1 MNKKFLSAILFGA
14 LMVSSTGTF
23 VSCKDYDDDIDQI
36 NKELTDIKSAISELQ
51 TKVGAGKFVTNI
63 VKEGE
68 GIKIT
73 WNDNSTNTI
82 ETIKGADGAAGKNG
96 TVVTIVDGY
105 WAFDGVKSEYPAKG
119 DKGDK
124 GESGE
129 AAAAG
134 HDAKISEDGYWMIW
148 DAEAGDYKKT
158 EYIAGGATAV
168 AGEHGWTIIVR
179 DKNGQEQSIYV
190 PNSADLV
197 SIAPA
202 LGELSEK
209 DNCNFT
215 IYYGLL
221 DSEVAWTG
229 TKGAMKA
236 GMYPTLDRDVQMM
249 LNPTGVDGTAYKFEF
264 RASDNKEL
272 WGLKLKDVEP
282 YEGDKLTRAAST
294 SGVWTLPRDIEYVA
308 TNELNERADYVTQ
321 FKQNDDKYYAL
332 ALNATSKADPS
343 KVIKSQ
349 YLYTLKPL
357 NIGGIKASDF
367 RYNDQE
373 NKRNYVWGQNHKP
386 DFTRYT
392 YAQGAVEYIG
402 KLKLSQVIY
411 DYKLEIDK
419 TEMTDAKINKYGLQI
434 SEDGYTFNATKE
446 AAVDDWVH
454 LKITYILVNGSQATV
469 PFSVQIIAKDI
480 VDVNSNIGSI
490 NEKFNANLVAAA
502 DAPFTA
508 LANKYVFSKEI
519 SFDLAEKLGSNYDEW
534 VDAMYN
540 GLNVSTNSDYRAT
553 FLRKAAIMTGG
564 DPINNTVEHNAA
576 LVENFIYFDYVD
588 ADGKS
593 CIYGVASNKL
603 IASIKNIKALKVYF
617 IAGTYSNGTIINTT
631 PVKAPCYTVDG
642 GAWTGDGYALP
653 LNNAFRVKLAV
664 EKEQQTVAGF
674 DFTFQLTMPNNSP
687 IKRETVGNQTSK
699 WNDDKDFLTIYG
711 QKYNDQVNVD
721 MRDAFVGAFALK
733 SPSEAPEYFD
743 YDYAYGPMKREAA
756 WYNITWPTVETRD
769 NATLIGVNL
778 IARMPHSVT
787 LGEIANTAEYSIW
800 NTWGNI
806 ARVFNMTGLEA
817 SEDRPT
823 YTTEAVEYH
832 HFGVYRESLSNFTLK
847 FASKVEDSQKATL
860 KMNATGVKNGL
871 IEAKAKYAA
880 NGVDVEY
887 YTFSV
892 SNASFE
898 MADAFNNAYYL
909 FDDASVSR
917 GSKHIKLNEATQGI
931 FTAMN
936 GADRDIDGIKT
947 TMFGLYPE
955 VRQAEHL
962 VYSALGNTTS
972 GTPIIVELVPST
984 TNSNFF
990 TGMTFKIPGGKG
1002 QYANDKKFE
1011 ITFNVK
1017 DVFGTFK
1024 SFSFYA
1030 RTVNEAIGN
1039 DNKPVGEE

>member
-1 MNKKFLSAILFGA
+1 MNKRFLSAVLFGA

-36 NKELTDIKSAISELQ
+36 NKELTDIKSAIADLK
-51 TKVGAGKFVTNI
+51 TKVEGGKYVTN
-63 VKEGE
+63 VAKEGD

-73 WNDNSTNTI
+73 WNDNSTSTI
-82 ETIKGADGAAGKNG
+82 ETIKGDKGDK
-96 TVVTIVDGY
+96 TLVTIVDGY

-124 GESGE
+124 GENGE

-134 HDAKISEDGYWMIW
+134 HDAKISSDGYWMVW
-148 DAEAGDYKKT
+148 DAEAKDYKKT

-179 DKNGQEQSIYV
+179 DKDGQEQSIYI

-202 LGELSEK
+202 LGELNE
-209 DNCNFT
+209 NCDFT

-221 DSEVAWTG
+221 TSDVEWTG
-229 TKGAMKA
+229 AKGKMGK

-264 RASDNKEL
+264 KGSDDKEL
-272 WGLKLKDVEP
+272 WGLSLKDAKA
-282 YEGDKLTRAAST
+282 YEGEKLTRAASA
-294 SGVWTLPRDIEYVA
+294 SGVWTLPRDIDHVA
-308 TNELNERADYVTQ
+308 SAELAERADYVTQ
-321 FKQNDDKYYAL
+321 FKKNDNQYYAF
-332 ALNATSKADPS
+332 ALSATSVEDPS

-349 YLYTLKPL
+349 YLYTLKPV
-357 NIGGIKASDF
+357 NVGDIKASGFSNVNLDKD
-367 RYNDQE
+367 Y
-373 NKRNYVWGQNHKP
+373 YVWNQNHKP
-386 DFTRYT
+386 NFDGWT
-392 YAQGAVEYIG
+392 YQQGATGILG
-402 KLKLSQVIY
+402 LNLSQVIY

-419 TEMTDAKINKYGLQI
+419 TEMPDAEINKYGLQI

-446 AAVDDWVH
+446 AAVDNWVD
-454 LKITYILVNGSQATV
+454 LKITYILVNGSQTTV
-469 PFSVQIIAKDI
+469 PFSVRIVAKDI

-490 NEKFNANLVAAA
+490 NEKFNANLIKAA
-502 DAPFTA
+502 DAPFSK
-508 LANKYVFSKEI
+508 LANKYVFAKEV
-519 SFDLAEKLGSNYDEW
+519 SFSLADKLGSNYDEW

-540 GLNVSTNSDYRAT
+540 GLKYKANDDKAE
-553 FLRKAAIMTGG
+553 FLKVASAMTGG
-564 DPINNTVEHNAA
+564 DPINNTAEHNAA
-576 LVENFIYFDYVD
+576 LMENFIYFDYVD

-593 CIYGVASNKL
+593 CVYDVADNKL
-603 IASIKNIKALKVYF
+603 IESIKNIKALKVYF
-617 IAGTYSNGTIINTT
+617 IAGTYSDGTIVNNT
-631 PVKAPCYTVDG
+631 PVKAPYYTVNG
-642 GAWTGDGYALP
+642 NAWTGNGYALP
-653 LNNAFRVKLAV
+653 LSNAFRVQLAV
-664 EKEQQTVAGF
+664 AKEQQTVAGF
-674 DFTFQLTMPNNSP
+674 DFTFQLTMPDNSP

-699 WNDDKDFLTIYG
+699 WNDDQDFLTIYG

-733 SPSEAPEYFD
+733 SPSEDPEYFD
-743 YDYAYGPMKREAA
+743 YDYAYGPMKPEAA
-756 WYNITWPTVETRD
+756 WYNITWPTVANVD

-778 IARMPHSVT
+778 IARMPHTVT
-787 LGEIANTAEYSIW
+787 LGDIENTAEYGLW
-800 NTWGNI
+800 NSWGHI
-806 ARVFNMTGLEA
+806 ARVFNMNGLKA

-860 KMNATGVKNGL
+860 KTNATGVKNGL

-898 MADAFNNAYYL
+898 MTDAFNNAYYL

-936 GADRDIDGIKT
+936 GANRDIDGIKA

-962 VYSALGNTTS
+962 VYSALNNATS
-972 GTPIIVELVPST
+972 GTPITVDLVQST
-984 TNSNFF
+984 TNANFF
-990 TGMTFKIPGGKG
+990 TGMTFKIPGGEG

-1024 SFSFYA
+1024 SFTFYA

-1039 DNKPVGEE
+1039 DNKPVGE